1 MRIEVLLFATLKSR
15 AGRNKVEVE
24 VPEGASAPDLM
35 AALSVACPALVP
47 ALGSAVL
54 AINQEFAFEDVA
66 LKPGDEVALF
76 PPVSG
81 GTAGPE
87 YCALAAEPFDLND
100 LVRRVTLPVTG
111 GVCAFTGIVRGQTA
125 PERAGGDRLRE
136 TAHLNYEAY
145 TAMAEAKLVQV
156 AAEIRARWPAVQ
168 GVALVQR
175 VGLLAVGEPTV
186 AVVVSAAHRDQ
197 GIFEA
202 ARYGI
207 DRLKEIVPVWKQEV
221 GPEGETWV
229 EGHYRPQPADTSAQH
244 ETE

>member
-1 MRIEVLLFATLKSR
+1 MRLEVMLFATLKSR
-15 AGRNKVEVE
+15 AGRSRVEVE
-24 VPEGASAPDLM
+24 VPEGASPAQLL
-35 AALSVACPALVP
+35 AAVGAACPALAP
-47 ALGSAVL
+47 ALESAVV
-54 AINQEFAFEDVA
+54 AVNREFAFEDIA

-87 YCALAAEPFDLND
+87 YCTLAAEPFDLND

-136 TAHLNYEAY
+136 TSQLNYEAY
-145 TAMAEAKLVQV
+145 TAMAEAKLRQV
-156 AAEIRARWPAVQ
+156 AAEIRERWATVQ
-168 GVALVQR
+168 GIAIVQR
-175 VGLLAVGEPTV
+175 VGLLAAGEPTV

-221 GPEGETWV
+221 GPAGEEWV
-229 EGHYRPQPADTSAQH
+229 AGHYHPRPADARAQH
-244 ETE
+244 EME

>member
-1 MRIEVLLFATLKSR
+1 MRLTILLFATLKSR
-15 AGRNKVEVE
+15 AGRSKVEVE
-24 VPEGASAPDLM
+24 VPEGASGAELM
-35 AALSVACPALVP
+35 AALGAACPALAP

-54 AINQEFAFEDVA
+54 AVNREFAFEDVA

-81 GTAGPE
+81 GAAGPE
-87 YCALAAEPFDLND
+87 VCAIAAEPFDLND
-100 LVRRVTLPVTG
+100 LVRRVTLPATG

-145 TAMAEAKLVQV
+145 TAMAETKLRQV
-156 AAEIRARWPAVQ
+156 AAEIRSRWPTVQ

-207 DRLKEIVPVWKQEV
+207 DRIKEIVPVWKQEV

-229 EGHYRPQPADTSAQH
+229 EGHYHPQPADTRAPH
-244 ETE
+244 EME